1 MLGYNKLK
9 AQKAARLNKIPKF
22 LAHRSA
28 AEHLQKC

>member
-9 AQKAARLNKIPKF
+9 AQKAQGSTKF